1 MPARSVEQV
10 AQKSTG
16 RRAPPGAA
24 RRARGAAPRMP
35 STVGYMMAAGG
46 LSFGLFLIIWFLLR
60 ADGDE
65 APWIPAGLAAG
76 FVILIAAAAREIV
89 MRRAWARYT
98 RELEH
103 EMRGGDM
110 QPRTVLK
117 TASSTASAA
126 PAGNWSSMQGSVAAL
141 RALQQRLAELDAAGA
156 TPEAH
161 LKAYRLCEQ
170 YVANSEEALR
180 TSSGGNEMR
189 VALRSGQERVR
200 VQQKKHLLGWAR
212 GEATRLTQDAQRR
225 VRLSDRIETAQRAL
239 EVLGEALK
247 LYPEEPELRD
257 STLAV
262 RNFIASVKVGQW
274 VEMAERSAFRGKYA
288 RAVARYRDALFYLS
302 RADMGEDA
310 RDEAA
315 TRIHREIE
323 LLRARISTIR
333 NGPDA
338 PPGADFN
345 GDARGRR
352 RAPTDF
358 NADAPEGGGETVL

>member
-1 MPARSVEQV
+1 
-10 AQKSTG
+10 
-16 RRAPPGAA
+16 
-24 RRARGAAPRMP
+24 MP
-35 STVGYMMAAGG
+35 STVGYMVAAGG
-46 LSFGLFLIIWFLLR
+46 LSFGLFLVIWFVLR

-76 FVILIAAAAREIV
+76 FVILIAAAAREVV

-98 RELEH
+98 RELEQ
-103 EMRGGDM
+103 EMRGGDV
-110 QPRTVLK
+110 QPRTPLK
-117 TASSTASAA
+117 SVAA
-126 PAGNWSSMQGSVAAL
+126 PATAATAGNWSSMQGSVAAL

-156 TPEAH
+156 TPEEH
-161 LKAYRLCEQ
+161 LEAYRLCEQ
-170 YVANSEEALR
+170 YLANSEEALR

-200 VQQKKHLLGWAR
+200 AQQKKHLLGWAR

-247 LYPEEPELRD
+247 LYPEEQELRD
-257 STLAV
+257 SSLAI

-310 RDEAA
+310 REEAA
-315 TRIHREIE
+315 ARIQREIE
-323 LLRARISTIR
+323 LLRARISTIEP
-333 NGPDA
+333 GFDP
-338 PPGADFN
+338 PPGADGT
-345 GDARGRR
+345 GDAPKR
-352 RAPTDF
+352 RAEPANF
-358 NADAPEGGGETVL
+358 NVGAPDGGEETVS

>member
-1 MPARSVEQV
+1 
-10 AQKSTG
+10 
-16 RRAPPGAA
+16 
-24 RRARGAAPRMP
+24 MP
-35 STVGYMMAAGG
+35 STVGYMLAAGG
-46 LSFGLFLIIWFLLR
+46 LSFGLFLVIWFVLR

-98 RELEH
+98 RELEQ
-103 EMRGGDM
+103 EMRGGDV
-110 QPRTVLK
+110 QPRPPLK
-117 TASSTASAA
+117 TAASAAASA

-141 RALQQRLAELDAAGA
+141 RALQQRLSELDAAGA
-156 TPEAH
+156 APEAH
-161 LKAYRLCEQ
+161 LEAYRLCEQ
-170 YVANSEEALR
+170 YLANSEEALR
-180 TSSGGNEMR
+180 TSGGGNEMR

-200 VQQKKHLLGWAR
+200 AQQKKHLLGWAR

-247 LYPEEPELRD
+247 LYPDEPELRD
-257 STLAV
+257 SSLAV

-310 RDEAA
+310 REEAA
-315 TRIHREIE
+315 ARIQREIE
-323 LLRARISTIR
+323 LLRARITTIEA
-333 NGPDA
+333 GLDP
-338 PPGADFN
+338 PPGAD
-345 GDARGRR
+345 GAADARRR
-352 RAPTDF
+352 RPTPADFKVGAPD
-358 NADAPEGGGETVL
+358 GGEETVS

>member
-1 MPARSVEQV
+1 
-10 AQKSTG
+10 
-16 RRAPPGAA
+16 
-24 RRARGAAPRMP
+24 MP
-35 STVGYMMAAGG
+35 STVGYMLAAGG
-46 LSFGLFLIIWFLLR
+46 LSFGLFLLIWFILR

-103 EMRGGDM
+103 EMRGGDV
-110 QPRTVLK
+110 QPRPPLK
-117 TASSTASAA
+117 NAAAAAASA

-141 RALQQRLAELDAAGA
+141 RALQQRLSELDAAGA

-161 LKAYRLCEQ
+161 LEAYRLCEQ
-170 YVANSEEALR
+170 YLANSEEALR
-180 TSSGGNEMR
+180 TSGGGNEMR

-200 VQQKKHLLGWAR
+200 AQQKKHLLGWAR
-212 GEATRLTQDAQRR
+212 GEATRLTQEAQRR

-247 LYPEEPELRD
+247 LYPDEPELSD
-257 STLAV
+257 SSLAV

-274 VEMAERSAFRGKYA
+274 VEMAERAAFRGKYA

-310 RDEAA
+310 REEAA
-315 TRIHREIE
+315 TRIQREIE
-323 LLRARISTIR
+323 LLRARITTIEA
-333 NGPDA
+333 GLDPQ
-338 PPGADFN
+338 PGADGA
-345 GDARGRR
+345 GDAHRR
-352 RAPTDF
+352 RAAPTNF
-358 NADAPEGGGETVL
+358 NVGASDGEETVS

>member
-1 MPARSVEQV
+1 M
-10 AQKSTG
+10 
-16 RRAPPGAA
+16 PPGGP
-24 RRARGAAPRMP
+24 RRARAAHPRMP
-35 STVGYMMAAGG
+35 STVGYMVAAGG
-46 LSFGLFLIIWFLLR
+46 LSFGLFLVIWFVLR

-103 EMRGGDM
+103 EMRGGDV
-110 QPRTVLK
+110 QPRPPMK
-117 TASSTASAA
+117 TASASASA

-141 RALQQRLAELDAAGA
+141 RALQQRLAELDAAGT

-161 LKAYRLCEQ
+161 LEAYRLCEQ
-170 YVANSEEALR
+170 YLANSEETLR
-180 TSSGGNEMR
+180 TSGGGNEMR

-247 LYPEEPELRD
+247 LYPEEQELRD
-257 STLAV
+257 SSLAV

-274 VEMAERSAFRGKYA
+274 VEMGERAAFRGKYA

-310 RDEAA
+310 REEAA
-315 TRIHREIE
+315 ARIHREIE
-323 LLRARISTIR
+323 LLRARITTIEA
-333 NGPDA
+333 GLDPQ
-338 PPGADFN
+338 PGADGA
-345 GDARGRR
+345 GDARKRKPSP
-352 RAPTDF
+352 ADF
-358 NADAPEGGGETVL
+358 SVGASDGGEETGSKSRKRSG